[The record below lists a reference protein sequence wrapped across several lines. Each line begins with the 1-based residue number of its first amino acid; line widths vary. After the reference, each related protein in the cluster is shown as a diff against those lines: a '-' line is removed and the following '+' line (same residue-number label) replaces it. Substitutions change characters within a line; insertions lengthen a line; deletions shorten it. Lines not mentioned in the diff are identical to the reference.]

1 MCPCVLA
8 GPPTQGYCKALLAW
22 HVDRGSFGETRLDGF
37 NSMLTVSSPGHLLK
51 GGWKVALYVDER
63 ASPTQRDALAGIF
76 SGKAGGPLA
85 ALAPLIAEVLGL
97 TPARI
102 GFVADGKRRAF
113 SVSGVADVE
122 VVGIEGQG
130 GKPVLI
136 ENPPVSVV
144 PGVASVVARST
155 RATYSD
161 HDMTWSQSDKNGFF
175 SAFTYAST

>member
-1 MCPCVLA
+1 M
-8 GPPTQGYCKALLAW
+8 
-22 HVDRGSFGETRLDGF
+22 
-37 NSMLTVSSPGHLLK
+37 
-51 GGWKVALYVDER
+51 
-63 ASPTQRDALAGIF
+63 
-76 SGKAGGPLA
+76 
-85 ALAPLIAEVLGL
+85 LGL

-161 HDMTWSQSDKNGFF
+161 HGMTWSQSDKNGFF
-175 SAFTYAST
+175 SAFTYASS